1 MATLLNK
8 QQITNLKD
16 LTGIVEDLSGEHDVL
31 WFRGCGRSSYLL
43 KPSLYRHPSITQ
55 IRELL
60 NLEQK
65 ITERFKQRCLPY
77 LSQPITLFS
86 ENPYWEWLFRM
97 RHAGVPTRLL
107 DWTENPYIALFFALT
122 AASYK
127 ISDGHV
133 EYEENVAVWILDP
146 CAWNEKVL
154 ESIDWKGG
162 ILYRSDS
169 GLNGYVWKEDVKVM
183 RKEPA
188 NMYGTQNSTSMVV
201 QSGVFTIFGSDL
213 RPMEETY
220 IDENFPQD
228 CIIKLEFPKD
238 KIGNLISSM
247 LKIGYTDLIVS
258 PSLEGLANEIKRIY
272 GYPV

>member
-154 ESIDWKGG
+154 ESIGWKGG

-188 NMYGTQNSTSMVV
+188 NIYGTQNSTSMVV